1 MATAATENEL
11 EIKAAATGDESL
23 LENIHETA
31 VEEEGQTENE
41 NKGLEQLTPKGT
53 TVWARGEKFQ
63 ITGFEI
69 DDILEVSNDLANF
82 GLNFAAVDRNDLP
95 VILAIVCSNLPTVVK
110 VLARALKKDEAW
122 TRKIALNDLPEIIKA
137 VYEENAPFFRQI
149 AALLPET
156 QPNPTTTE
164 ETPSKSETEE
174 SQAKEP
180 PLTGSD

>member
-23 LENIHETA
+23 LENIHGTA
-31 VEEEGQTENE
+31 EEEGQTENE

-53 TVWARGEKFQ
+53 KVSARGETFH

-95 VILAIVCSNLPTVVK
+95 VILAIICSNLPTVVK

-149 AALLPET
+149 ADLLPKDAT
-156 QPNPTTTE
+156 NTPTTE
-164 ETPSKSETEE
+164 ETPSESETEE
-174 SQAKEP
+174 NQAKET
-180 PLTGSD
+180 PLIGSD